1 MKKIYAFISI
11 IILTSTLHCGENKMK
26 KRLQPEKIKL
36 FHDIVSISG
45 IAKED
50 TLAGLNYRGEFVEI
64 KFDEKKIQIKTV
76 LSKFPH
82 EDCVEIKSD
91 NESNIVWS
99 LRGRGLYVLDL
110 VTKQKGH
117 CVVSSDG
124 DDKVVNSQLID
135 PEKKIIMVEFSRLGP
150 GIAGGI
156 AGFIYILY
164 DLVNDKIIYESPL
177 YSGDFYRLK
186 DDFLFFGKLKSE
198 KGKLLFWNIRNQILE
213 VRSDNNLIKKLNKL
227 LIEVWSKSKPISL
240 ISRTMLGTGKVN
252 GETVYYSIRWDE
264 KFEDVKVEPI
274 ILQRPDG
281 NDMDVAFEFSGD
293 GKWVK
298 TFRYPYSNGREMI
311 PELMFYHVSDIYPQG
326 LSMPILA
333 GMSFES
339 TQGAFLNH
347 SKWGTCYAQ
356 LIGSHTLHVY
366 KLNDGLKLLAEQ
378 AKSAVSP

>member
-1 MKKIYAFISI
+1 MIGWPEKGKSKTREWVFTDIFFKNKMENE
-11 IILTSTLHCGENKMK
+11 LTKKMK
-26 KRLQPEKIKL
+26 KLI
-36 FHDIVSISG
+36 IVS
-45 IAKED
+45 
-50 TLAGLNYRGEFVEI
+50 
-64 KFDEKKIQIKTV
+64 
-76 LSKFPH
+76 
-82 EDCVEIKSD
+82 
-91 NESNIVWS
+91 
-99 LRGRGLYVLDL
+99 
-110 VTKQKGH
+110 
-117 CVVSSDG
+117 
-124 DDKVVNSQLID
+124 
-135 PEKKIIMVEFSRLGP
+135 
-150 GIAGGI
+150 
-156 AGFIYILY
+156 
-164 DLVNDKIIYESPL
+164 
-177 YSGDFYRLK
+177 
-186 DDFLFFGKLKSE
+186 
-198 KGKLLFWNIRNQILE
+198 
-213 VRSDNNLIKKLNKL
+213 
-227 LIEVWSKSKPISL
+227 WSKSKTYSL
-240 ISRTMLGTGKVN
+240 TSRTMLGTGKVN